1 MEYVESDEKED
12 VIRRAVYESGEALD
26 YYIENF
32 GFSFEG
38 GLLGSFVV
46 PEWSQLWV
54 TYTPD
59 ETGRNKLGP
68 NKTYQFDRAVDLA
81 IEKSPES
88 EFMLE
93 TTATEMITDDTG
105 AVVGVKCQNVDG
117 TTYEIY
123 GKTVILATG
132 GFIANADMM
141 MENFGAT
148 TQILGWTLCDGSGIQ
163 LGQSVGGANL

>member
-1 MEYVESDEKED
+1 MPSARAAASSRSVTA
-12 VIRRAVYESGEALD
+12 RRHASREGA
-26 YYIENF
+26 ENA
-32 GFSFEG
+32 
-38 GLLGSFVV
+38 

-54 TYTPD
+54 AYTPD
-59 ETGRNKLGP
+59 ETGLH
-68 NKTYQFDRAVDLA
+68 KTYQFDRAVDLA

-148 TQILGWTLCDGSGIQ
+148 T
-163 LGQSVGGANL
+163 